1 MSMMLG
7 ATVFTELTFPDA
19 LTFSM
24 RIPSVIEVIITIA
37 KQASIIA
44 VADITIQ

>member
-1 MSMMLG
+1 MMLG

-19 LTFSM
+19 LTFTRLIHSA
-24 RIPSVIEVIITIA
+24 IEVTITIA